1 MKIIGKIR
9 NRFIT
14 LLIAILTIGFIGYL
28 DYLTGAEFS
37 FAFFYLLP
45 IAALSLAPN
54 TKAYAIIFSS
64 FVASILW
71 FFAEYLSRDYSML
84 FFPIWNAGVRLS
96 MFISIGLLI
105 LYLKKKEKKLK
116 TLNTN
121 LKSLNEEKN
130 KFIGI
135 AAHDIRG
142 PLGIIKSFTDIL
154 IEDHKDDLNPEITE
168 VLDIIKKTSSNSITI
183 LENLL
188 DVSKIEAGKL
198 VLNFKAQ
205 DYILFIKNQ
214 IYLNQL
220 LAKNKDIQI
229 SLQSE
234 KDDLL
239 ADFDEHYLSEVIGNL
254 LSNAIKYSNRN
265 TEILVKISMP
275 TSNQLLTEVIDNGIG
290 ITESEQKSLFNYF
303 QKTSSRPT
311 EGEESTGLGLAIS
324 KQIISLHHGQIA
336 VKSSKNQGSNFFYQL
351 PIKKESTGDK

>member
-1 MKIIGKIR
+1 MKIIGKFK
-9 NRFIT
+9 NRFVT
-14 LLIAILTIGFIGYL
+14 LLIANLTIGFIGYL
-28 DYLTGAEFS
+28 DYLTGEEFS
-37 FAFFYLLP
+37 FAFFYLFP

-54 TKAYAIIFSS
+54 TKSYAIIFSS

-71 FFAEYLSRDYSML
+71 FFAEYFSREFSSL

-96 MFISIGLLI
+96 IFISIGLLI

-116 TLNTN
+116 TLNSD
-121 LKSLNEEKN
+121 LKSLNDEKN

-154 IEDHKDDLNPEITE
+154 IEDYKEELNPEITE
-168 VLDIIKKTSSNSITI
+168 VLDIIKSTSSHSITI

-198 VLNFKAQ
+198 VLNYKTQ

-229 SLQSE
+229 VLQSGKNE
-234 KDDLL
+234 LMV
-239 ADFDEHYLSEVIGNL
+239 DFDEHYLSEVIGNL

-265 TEILVKISMP
+265 TEILVKISF
-275 TSNQLLTEVIDNGIG
+275 TNSNEVLTEVIDHGIG

-324 KQIISLHHGQIA
+324 KQIISLHQGMIA
-336 VKSSKNQGSNFFYQL
+336 VKSAKNQGSNFYYQL
-351 PIKKESTGDK
+351 PIRKY